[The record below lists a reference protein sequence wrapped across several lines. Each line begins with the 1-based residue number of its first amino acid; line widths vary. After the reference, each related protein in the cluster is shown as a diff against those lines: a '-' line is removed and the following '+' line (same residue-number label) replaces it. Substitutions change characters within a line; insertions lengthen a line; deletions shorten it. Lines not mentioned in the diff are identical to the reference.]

1 MKNKQLLDLYSDYLL
16 SSFVFTTAVGLSEL
30 LDKGYSHDQ
39 ISRFLAQKKLLSKD
53 LWKLVKPLIRK
64 VEHPMSVL
72 AIDDTIEEKP
82 HTTENDIVCW
92 HWDHSKK
99 RNVKGINILNFLYI
113 AKNEIKEDIKLPVA
127 YEIIEKKEQFY
138 DKKSDKI
145 KRRSAVSKNQL
156 VRERLRILT
165 HINKVKFKYITW
177 DSWFSSKENLELVH
191 YDLKKKFVVAL
202 KDNRLVSLSENEKR
216 QGKFTQV
223 SELDF
228 EVNSPK
234 TVWLKGLDFPI
245 KIIKQIF
252 KNQDDSTGE
261 QYLITN
267 DSGLTYDQI
276 CTIYQKRWSVE
287 VFHKSLKQNASLAK
301 SPTKNETTQSNH
313 IFASMIAYC
322 KLEILKFKQ
331 QMNHF
336 QLKSRL
342 YIHAV
347 KAAFKEL
354 QHLKTKNEQ
363 LQLYAKINILPET
376 V

>member
-92 HWDHSKK
+92 HWDHSQK